1 MPGPVQ
7 ERATLSKIRVLNG
20 YDALAEHLRKQIL
33 AGDVP
38 EGTRLPP
45 EREIV
50 DQTGLSRGSVREA
63 LRILEVEGLVHTRP
77 GRYGG
82 SVIRRPSDEVVV
94 RFLRVFIRGRRIRFR
109 SLLETRE
116 AIEPMLAGLAAA
128 NRTEDD
134 LEQLYKVSQDLEAAR
149 TDEDVSRFHAENLK
163 WHCAVG
169 AASHNELLSAFLVSI
184 SHAVAEGTDFG
195 KFASRTA
202 ARDVVQAHQRILD
215 AIVAGDQ
222 VAARNHMERHIKAF
236 GKTVERIAPP
246 DVSLV

>member
-1 MPGPVQ
+1 MPGPAQGRV
-7 ERATLSKIRVLNG
+7 TLSKIRVLNG
-20 YDALAEHLRKQIL
+20 YDALAEHFRKQIL

-82 SVIRRPSDEVVV
+82 SVIRLPSDQVVV
-94 RFLRVFIRGRRIRFR
+94 RFLRLFIRGRRIRFR

-134 LEQLYKVSQDLEAAR
+134 LEQLHKATQDLEAAQ
-149 TDEDVSRFHAENLK
+149 TGVLRFHAENLK

-169 AASHNELLSAFLVSI
+169 AASHNELLSAFLLSI
-184 SHAVAEGTDFG
+184 SHAVSEGTDFR
-195 KFASRTA
+195 KFASRA
-202 ARDVVQAHQRILD
+202 VARTVVQAHRRILH

-222 VAARNHMERHIKAF
+222 AAARSHMERHVKAF
-236 GKTVERIAPP
+236 GEKVKRIAPP

>member
-1 MPGPVQ
+1 MQ
-7 ERATLSKIRVLNG
+7 ARATLSKIRVLNG
-20 YDALAEHLRKQIL
+20 CDVLAEHLRKQIL

-82 SVIRRPSDEVVV
+82 SVIRLPSDEVIV
-94 RFLRVFIRGRRIRFR
+94 RFLRLFIRGRRIRFR

-128 NRTEDD
+128 NRTEED
-134 LEQLYKVSQDLEAAR
+134 LEQLYKVTQDLEAAQ
-149 TDEDVSRFHAENLK
+149 TDVLRFHAENLK
-163 WHCAVG
+163 WHCAIG

-184 SHAVAEGTDFG
+184 SHAVFEGTDFRN
-195 KFASRTA
+195 FASRA
-202 ARDVVQAHQRILD
+202 VARTVVQAHRRILD

-222 VAARNHMERHIKAF
+222 AAARDHMERHIKAF
-236 GKTVERIAPP
+236 GEKVEGIAPL